1 VAPVLAR
8 EPCFNRAASSSFP
21 GVAETERHQ
30 TQPRPETCSLMPET
44 LNVAVVD
51 YDAGNTLS
59 VTRALEK
66 VGAKVSL
73 TPDPERVLAA
83 DAVVLPG
90 VGAFGDCMR
99 KLRERGMDEACGEAF
114 RTGKPFLG
122 VCIALQV
129 VFEGSEESPGVEGL
143 GLMPGKV
150 VRFGGNGL
158 KIPHIGWNEVS
169 LVRSHPVLDALD
181 GEAFYFVHSYYPEP
195 EKVGD
200 LIGETEY
207 GMRFCSAAGRENLV
221 AVQFHPEKSSG
232 AGLRLYENF
241 LSWARA

>member
-1 VAPVLAR
+1 MAD
-8 EPCFNRAASSSFP
+8 S
-21 GVAETERHQ
+21 
-30 TQPRPETCSLMPET
+30 

-66 VGAKVSL
+66 VGARVDL

-99 KLRERGMDEACGEAF
+99 KLRERGMDEACRESF
-114 RTGKPFLG
+114 VVGKPLLG
-122 VCIALQV
+122 VCVALQV

-143 GLMPGKV
+143 GLMPGRV
-150 VRFGGNGL
+150 VRFGDDGL
-158 KIPHIGWNEVS
+158 KVPHIGWNELY
-169 LVRSHPVLDALD
+169 LVRGHSVLDGLD

-195 EKVGD
+195 EEVED

-207 GMRFCSAAGRENLV
+207 GGRFCSAAGRENLV

-232 AGLRLYENF
+232 AGLRMYENF
-241 LSWARA
+241 LSWASA

>member
-1 VAPVLAR
+1 MAD
-8 EPCFNRAASSSFP
+8 
-21 GVAETERHQ
+21 
-30 TQPRPETCSLMPET
+30 SLR
-44 LNVAVVD
+44 VAVVD

-66 VGAKVSL
+66 VGARVEL

-99 KLRERGMDEACGEAF
+99 KLRERGMDEACGDAV
-114 RTGKPFLG
+114 RAGKPFLG

-143 GLMPGKV
+143 GLMPGRV

-158 KIPHIGWNEVS
+158 KIPHIGWNELS
-169 LVRSHPVLDALD
+169 LARRHPVLDSLD

-195 EKVGD
+195 EGVRD
-200 LIGETEY
+200 LIAETEY
-207 GMRFCSAAGRENLV
+207 GARFCSAAGRENLV
-221 AVQFHPEKSSG
+221 AVQFHPEKSSE
-232 AGLRLYENF
+232 AGLRLYQHF
-241 LSWARA
+241 LSWARD

>member
-1 VAPVLAR
+1 MAD
-8 EPCFNRAASSSFP
+8 
-21 GVAETERHQ
+21 
-30 TQPRPETCSLMPET
+30 SLR
-44 LNVAVVD
+44 VAVVD

-66 VGAKVSL
+66 VGARVEL
-73 TPDPERVLAA
+73 TPDPERVIAA

-99 KLRERGMDEACGEAF
+99 KLRERGMDEACKQTF
-114 RTGKPFLG
+114 RGGKPFLG
-122 VCIALQV
+122 VCVALQV

-143 GLMPGKV
+143 GLMPGRV
-150 VRFGGNGL
+150 LRFGVDGL
-158 KIPHIGWNEVS
+158 KVPHIGWNELS
-169 LVRSHPVLDALD
+169 LVRSHPVLDGLD

-195 EKVGD
+195 EEGGD

-207 GMRFCSAAGRENLV
+207 GVRFCSAAGRDNLV
-221 AVQFHPEKSSG
+221 AVQFHPEKSSTS
-232 AGLRLYENF
+232 GLGLYENF